1 MTLVIDPTGAGVTD
15 EGGDNRRQRNQRGEG
30 ARLKQELVEAAMRIL
45 DRQPGAQLSLRMVA
59 KEAGVAAPS
68 VYRHFPDARA
78 MMTEIVSVCW
88 AQMGDRMAEA
98 ATGSDDPMVRLKAQL
113 SAYVQYAMERPS
125 RYQLLFAL
133 SSGVEHDLEGPLRP
147 AYRLVR
153 DAIEAFGTS
162 GVSLPTADSASATVL
177 ALSMVH
183 GRIAIAHLSPLRD
196 GNNAAGVKD
205 FVLEALA
212 TLFRRHDAEDG
223 SARQDLPQKSL
234 RANGC

>member
-1 MTLVIDPTGAGVTD
+1 MTEDGSDT
-15 EGGDNRRQRNQRGEG
+15 RRQRNQRGEG

-98 ATGSDDPMVRLKAQL
+98 ATAADDPMVRLTAQL
-113 SAYVQYAMERPS
+113 SAYVHYAMERPS

-153 DAIEAFGTS
+153 DAIEAVGAT
-162 GVSLPTADSASATVL
+162 GRCLPSADSASATVL

-183 GRIAIAHLSPLRD
+183 GRIAIAHLSPLRE

-205 FVLEALA
+205 FVLETLA
-212 TLFRRHDAEDG
+212 ILFRSPGTQEG
-223 SARQDLPQKSL
+223 SARQDLPQKTL